1 MCSVQSCGAV
11 ASVRSAWR
19 RLRGAWKG
27 AKDDREEIDT
37 DEGNSSKVLGLFERK
52 FPRGQRVSGH
62 GMPSV
67 SSEEWA

>member
-1 MCSVQSCGAV
+1 MH
-11 ASVRSAWR
+11 
-19 RLRGAWKG
+19 LRGAWKG

-52 FPRGQRVSGH
+52 FPRSQRVSGH